1 MRCCCSSIASFFFR
15 YSRCQYV
22 SRVRVHH
29 LLHVVR
35 RQRRREALQLGVRQQ
50 RQRCV
55 RRLVL
60 LGLEDV
66 DLLQEGLLTLLLRL
80 LLAMRLLP
88 FSAPHDAYE
97 LSESSHRVL
106 AVKLLDVLAHVLH
119 VVQVDI
125 YPSRG

>member
-1 MRCCCSSIASFFFR
+1 MTDEWDAVNGERHI
-15 YSRCQYV
+15 
-22 SRVRVHH
+22 
-29 LLHVVR
+29 
-35 RQRRREALQLGVRQQ
+35 
-50 RQRCV
+50 

-66 DLLQEGLLTLLLRL
+66 DLLQECLLALLLRL
-80 LLAMRLLP
+80 LLAMRLL
-88 FSAPHDAYE
+88 SVNAPHDAYE